1 MDIMEEKIIDLLR
14 DNARISVEEI
24 AARLEVTVNEVET
37 AIKSLEERQVIRGYK
52 AVINDDELEEVP
64 VKAIIEVRITPQREG
79 GFDKV
84 ARRIARFD
92 EVTDVYLI
100 SGGYDLKLEIKG
112 KSLHEIA
119 MFVSSRLATIEGVI
133 STATHFVLKK
143 YKESGTLLEIDED
156 YERLKISP

>member
-1 MDIMEEKIIDLLR
+1 MEKELIELLR

-24 AARLEVTVNEVET
+24 AARLDAKVDEVEEL
-37 AIKSLEERQVIRGYK
+37 IRSLEQRRIIRGYK
-52 AVINDDELEEVP
+52 AVINDDELEDVP

-84 ARRIARFD
+84 ARRIAKFE

-100 SGGYDLKLEIKG
+100 SGGYDLKLEVHG

-119 MFVSSRLATIEGVI
+119 MFVSSRLATIDGVI

-143 YKESGTLLEIDED
+143 YKESGTLLENEEE
-156 YERLKISP
+156 YERLRVSP

>member
-1 MDIMEEKIIDLLR
+1 MKNEIIDLLR
-14 DNARISVEEI
+14 ENARMSTEEI
-24 AARLEVTVNEVET
+24 AARLEATVSEVET
-37 AIKSLEERQVIRGYK
+37 TIKSLEELQIIRGYK
-52 AVINDDELEEVP
+52 AVINDEALEEVP

-84 ARRIARFD
+84 ARRIASFD

-100 SGGYDLKLEIKG
+100 SGGYDLKLEVHG

-119 MFVSSRLATIEGVI
+119 MFVSSRLATIDGVI

-143 YKESGTLLEIDED
+143 YKESGTLLENDED
-156 YERLKISP
+156 YERLKIAP

>member
-1 MDIMEEKIIDLLR
+1 MEKDIINLLR
-14 DNARISVEEI
+14 ENARMSSEEI
-24 AARLEVTVNEVET
+24 AARLEATVNEVET
-37 AIKSLEERQVIRGYK
+37 IIKSLEERQIIRGYK

-100 SGGYDLKLEIKG
+100 SGGYDLKLEIHG

-119 MFVSSRLATIEGVI
+119 MFVSSSLATIEGVI

-143 YKESGTLLEIDED
+143 YKESGKLLENDED